1 MNLKVRGLRKNIYCQ
16 IRGIMKYKDKE
27 YVFSKDDIT
36 NIWIALNCESAL
48 NNNKEIIVKV
58 KEKRKIDKTF
68 PARNRITCALEQIEN
83 VLDYL
88 NYDYE
93 FKPTHNQRNAFDFI
107 EFLNCEYIVVHSIDT
122 LAKIFE
128 VSTEDITDN
137 RDCFSGFAY
146 GDGNDGEVFE
156 YIRSLCAVHPTDTSM
171 HPTVHKAGEFDCC
184 SRIVWDSI
192 GCVDQRDLTAVVYPS
207 EEGGEEEYIGIKV
220 EPFILYLNKWISLMD
235 VIKKHIYSFAEGE
248 KERLRGKAI
257 LGPESFTNYTEY
269 IDNLHKEYKRRVGE
283 EHEYLFE
290 EYKLAFQIHFDND
303 KTEKKKECYKAA
315 IKYMFDF
322 LHKQMQ
328 EMNKECYTGIKGLPN
343 NFGTNLFYEL
353 YQPIEG
359 RSCFSNERSAFSY
372 VRNLNSSHPY
382 DVYHARQILNTI
394 KPLVNKYVEFNNTES
409 QKETNLLLQIATYF
423 DALKQDGYIN
433 RSIPNTIEYR
443 GHFYSSEKD
452 VELEEFDE

>member
-1 MNLKVRGLRKNIYCQ
+1 
-16 IRGIMKYKDKE
+16 MKYKDKE

-184 SRIVWDSI
+184 SRIVWDGI
-192 GCVDQRDLTAVVYPS
+192 GCVDQRDLTAIVYPS
-207 EEGGEEEYIGIKV
+207 EEGGRRR
-220 EPFILYLNKWISLMD
+220 
-235 VIKKHIYSFAEGE
+235 IYW
-248 KERLRGKAI
+248 
-257 LGPESFTNYTEY
+257 Y
-269 IDNLHKEYKRRVGE
+269 
-283 EHEYLFE
+283 
-290 EYKLAFQIHFDND
+290 
-303 KTEKKKECYKAA
+303 
-315 IKYMFDF
+315 
-322 LHKQMQ
+322 
-328 EMNKECYTGIKGLPN
+328 
-343 NFGTNLFYEL
+343 
-353 YQPIEG
+353 
-359 RSCFSNERSAFSY
+359 
-372 VRNLNSSHPY
+372 
-382 DVYHARQILNTI
+382 
-394 KPLVNKYVEFNNTES
+394 
-409 QKETNLLLQIATYF
+409 
-423 DALKQDGYIN
+423 
-433 RSIPNTIEYR
+433 
-443 GHFYSSEKD
+443 
-452 VELEEFDE
+452 